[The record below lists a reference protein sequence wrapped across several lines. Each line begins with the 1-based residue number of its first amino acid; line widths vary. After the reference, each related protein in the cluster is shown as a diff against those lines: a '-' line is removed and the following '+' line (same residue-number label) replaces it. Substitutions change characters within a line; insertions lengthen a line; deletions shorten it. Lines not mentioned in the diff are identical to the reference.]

1 MTPRTSVLLLAVVLF
16 ATPAHAYQILH
27 IPPDN
32 LNLIICG
39 NGNVFPWV
47 TAGPDGD
54 AIMHGMAAGLCQ
66 GTVIPNVDFDVRNV
80 DVKRLLR
87 EQKPK
92 KFKEEAYEATPRGA
106 RPSLSIR

>member
-1 MTPRTSVLLLAVVLF
+1 MTPRTSVLLLATVLF
-16 ATPAHAYQILH
+16 STPAHAYQILH
-27 IPPDN
+27 ISPDN

-66 GTVIPNVDFDVRNV
+66 GTIIPNVDFDVRNV

-87 EQKPK
+87 EQKPA
-92 KFKEEAYEATPRGA
+92 KFKEEAGELTPRENLLL
-106 RPSLSIR
+106 PSIR